1 MTARVSPVVTP
12 ILQRRLI
19 LVLGKGGVGRSTV
32 AASIAAATARAGR
45 RTLLFEANAKDRF
58 GDFFGA
64 PEVGPEIVK
73 LRKNLFAVNTT
84 PADAL
89 EEYGLMILRFRR
101 VYKMV
106 FENRITE
113 AFIKAIPGVE
123 DYAILGKAW
132 FHTKERKGGKP
143 VWDTVVFDMAASGHS
158 LAMLRIPWAITKTVP
173 EGPLTRDAKEIQNLI
188 SDTEQ
193 TAIVMVTMAEDMP
206 TNEAI
211 DLAGQLDSH
220 LGVSLSTV
228 VVNQLY
234 EDRFPERSP
243 QAAVLSCLET
253 EKLSDGLT
261 AIAEHGLQHR
271 ARRKLG
277 EHYLGRLK
285 SALSAAQLH
294 LPRLFVSRLGQDEI
308 DSFSEKLSAELP

>member
-1 MTARVSPVVTP
+1 M
-12 ILQRRLI
+12 
-19 LVLGKGGVGRSTV
+19 GRSTV

-58 GDFFGA
+58 GEFFGT
-64 PEVGPEIVK
+64 PEVGPKISQ

-158 LAMLRIPWAITKTVP
+158 LSMLRIPWAIAKTVP
-173 EGPLTRDAKEIQNLI
+173 EGPLTRDAREIQALLT
-188 SDTEQ
+188 DTDR
-193 TAIVMVTMAEDMP
+193 TAFVMVTMAEDMP
-206 TNEAI
+206 TSEAI
-211 DLAGQLDSH
+211 DLAGQLDLH
-220 LGVSLSTV
+220 LGVELSSL

-234 EDRFPERSP
+234 KERFPEKSP
-243 QAAVLSCLET
+243 QEAVLKCLET
-253 EKLSDGLT
+253 ENPRGDLA
-261 AIAEHGLQHR
+261 AITQHGLQHQS
-271 ARRKLG
+271 RRKLG
-277 EHYLGRLK
+277 EHYLARLK
-285 SALSAAQLH
+285 SALSTAQLH
-294 LPRLFVSRLGQDEI
+294 LPRLFVSRMTTKEI
-308 DSFSEKLSAELP
+308 DEFSETLSAQLP

>member
-1 MTARVSPVVTP
+1 MTP

-58 GDFFGA
+58 GEFFGG
-64 PEVGPEIVK
+64 PEVGPDIVQ

-132 FHTKERKGGKP
+132 FHTKERKSGRA

-158 LAMLRIPWAITKTVP
+158 LSMLRIPWAITKTVP
-173 EGPLTRDAKEIQNLI
+173 EGPLTRDAKEIQALL
-188 SDTEQ
+188 SDSEQ

-206 TNEAI
+206 TSEAI
-211 DLAGQLDSH
+211 DLAGQLDTH
-220 LGVSLSTV
+220 LGVGLSTV

-234 EDRFPERSP
+234 EDRFPEKSP
-243 QAAVLSCLET
+243 QAAVLACLES
-253 EKLSDGLT
+253 EDLPAELA
-261 AIAEHGLQHR
+261 AIAEHGLQHQS
-271 ARRKLG
+271 RRKLG

-285 SALSAAQLH
+285 GALSAVQLH
-294 LPRLFVSRLGQDEI
+294 LPRLFVSRLGSAEI
-308 DSFSEKLSAELP
+308 DSLSEKLSAELP

>member
-1 MTARVSPVVTP
+1 M
-12 ILQRRLI
+12 
-19 LVLGKGGVGRSTV
+19 GRSTV

-58 GDFFGA
+58 GEFFGT
-64 PEVGPEIVK
+64 PEVGPKISQ

-158 LAMLRIPWAITKTVP
+158 LSMLRIPWAIAKTVP
-173 EGPLTRDAKEIQNLI
+173 EGPLTRDAREIQALLT
-188 SDTEQ
+188 DTDR
-193 TAIVMVTMAEDMP
+193 TAFVMVTMAEDMP
-206 TNEAI
+206 TSEAI
-211 DLAGQLDSH
+211 DLAGQLDLH
-220 LGVSLSTV
+220 LGVELSSL

-234 EDRFPERSP
+234 KERFPEKSP
-243 QAAVLSCLET
+243 QEAVLKCLET
-253 EKLSDGLT
+253 ENPRGDLA
-261 AIAEHGLQHR
+261 AITQHGLQHQS
-271 ARRKLG
+271 RRKLG
-277 EHYLGRLK
+277 EHYLARLK
-285 SALSAAQLH
+285 SALSTAALCLENDDQ
-294 LPRLFVSRLGQDEI
+294 RNR
-308 DSFSEKLSAELP
+308 

>member
-1 MTARVSPVVTP
+1 MIP

-32 AASIAAATARAGR
+32 AASIAAATAREGR

-58 GDFFGA
+58 GEFFGG
-64 PEVGPEIVK
+64 PEVGPDIVK

-84 PADAL
+84 PAAAL

-123 DYAILGKAW
+123 DYAVLGKAW

-158 LAMLRIPWAITKTVP
+158 LSMLRIPWAITKTVP
-173 EGPLTRDAKEIQNLI
+173 EGPLTRDAKEIQNLLI
-188 SDTEQ
+188 DQERTG
-193 TAIVMVTMAEDMP
+193 IVMVTMAEDMP
-206 TNEAI
+206 TSEAI
-211 DLAGQLDSH
+211 DLAGQLDLH
-220 LGVSLSTV
+220 MGLKLSTL

-234 EDRFPERSP
+234 DDRFPERSP
-243 QAAVLSCLET
+243 QEAVLKALESQ
-253 EKLSDGLT
+253 ELSGELN
-261 AIAEHGLQHR
+261 AIREHGLQHR
-271 ARRKLG
+271 SRRKLG
-277 EHYLGRLK
+277 EHYLLRLK
-285 SALSAAQLH
+285 KALELRQLH
-294 LPRLFVSRLGQDEI
+294 LPRRFVSKLGTSDI
-308 DSFSEKLSAELP
+308 DSFSETLASELP

>member
-1 MTARVSPVVTP
+1 MTP

-58 GDFFGA
+58 GGFFGC
-64 PEVGPEIVK
+64 PEIGPEITK
-73 LRKNLFAVNTT
+73 LRTNLFAVNTT
-84 PADAL
+84 PANAL
-89 EEYGLMILRFRR
+89 EEYGLMVLKFRR

-132 FHTKERKGGKP
+132 YHTKETKGGKP

-158 LAMLRIPWAITKTVP
+158 LSMLRIPWAITQTVP
-173 EGPLTRDAKEIQNLI
+173 EGPLTRDAREIQKLLTDENR
-188 SDTEQ
+188 
-193 TAIVMVTMAEDMP
+193 TAFVMVTMAEDMP
-206 TNEAI
+206 TSEAI
-211 DLAGQLDSH
+211 DLSGQLDEH
-220 LGVSLSTV
+220 LGVDLDSL

-234 EDRFPERSP
+234 EDRFPAKSP
-243 QAAVLSCLET
+243 QESVLECLE
-253 EKLSDGLT
+253 KVDPDGPLA
-261 AIAEHGLQHR
+261 AITEHGLQHQS
-271 ARRKLG
+271 RRDLG
-277 EHYLGRLK
+277 EHYLARLRE
-285 SALSAAQLH
+285 ALGTAQLH
-294 LPRLFVSRLGQDEI
+294 LPRLFVSKMSTTEI
-308 DSFSEKLSAELP
+308 DGFSETLAAELP

>member
-1 MTARVSPVVTP
+1 MTP

-32 AASIAAATARAGR
+32 AASIASATAKAGR

-58 GDFFGA
+58 GEFFA
-64 PEVGPEIVK
+64 CPEVGPKVSK
-73 LRKNLFAVNTT
+73 LGKNLFAVNTT
-84 PADAL
+84 PAAAL

-123 DYAILGKAW
+123 DYAVLGKAW
-132 FHTKERKGGKP
+132 FHTKERKGGQP

-158 LAMLRIPWAITKTVP
+158 LAMLRIPSTITNTVP
-173 EGPLTRDAKEIQNLI
+173 EGPLTRDAREIQSLLA
-188 SDTEQ
+188 DEER

-206 TNEAI
+206 TSEAI
-211 DLAGQLDSH
+211 ELTGQLKTH
-220 LGVSLSTV
+220 LGIGPSTL

-234 EDRFPERSP
+234 DKRFPERSP
-243 QAAVLSCLET
+243 QEAILGCLEA
-253 EKLSDGLT
+253 EAPPGDLA
-261 AIAEHGLQHR
+261 AITEHGLQHQS
-271 ARRKLG
+271 RRKLG

-285 SALSAAQLH
+285 KALGTAQLH
-294 LPRLFVSRLGQDEI
+294 LPRLFVSRITKAEI
-308 DSFSEKLSAELP
+308 DAFSESLAAELP